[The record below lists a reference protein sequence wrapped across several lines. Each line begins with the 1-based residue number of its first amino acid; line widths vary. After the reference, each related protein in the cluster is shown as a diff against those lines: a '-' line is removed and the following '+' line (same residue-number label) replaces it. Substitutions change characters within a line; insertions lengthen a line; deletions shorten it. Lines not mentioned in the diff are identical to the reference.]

1 MTPAARV
8 AAAIEILDNVLGGQ
22 PAERVLTNW
31 ARGNRYAGSGDRAAI
46 RDHVF
51 ASLRCKRSY
60 AARGGANTGR
70 GLMIGQL
77 RAAGVDPATVF
88 TGARFAPAPLSGEEL
103 RPPPGA
109 MPENVALDVPDWLA
123 AELHRSLGAE
133 FAATMQALQARAPVF
148 LRANLRR
155 ATVAEVQQSLL
166 AAGIETRPHPLSP
179 SALEVIAG
187 ARRVQQSDAYKEGLV
202 ELQDAASQAASDC
215 VPVPPGA
222 SVLDFCAGGGGKTL
236 ALAARAQGRFFA
248 FDADSGRMKDLP
260 GRAARAGV
268 RVKCLDIA
276 QVAEAAPFDVI
287 LADVPCSGSG
297 AWRRAPEGKWRLD
310 QPGLARFLAVQA
322 GILRDCAA
330 RVAQRGCLVYMT
342 CSLLRCENEDQVQA
356 FLQTAPDWQVDA
368 QRRISLREGGD
379 GFFVAV
385 LRGL

>member
-236 ALAARAQGRFFA
+236 ALAAMMENTGQLFAWDNDPRRLKPVFHRA
-248 FDADSGRMKDLP
+248 K
-260 GRAARAGV
+260 RAGV
-268 RVKCLDIA
+268 RNLQIRSP
-276 QVAEAAPFDVI
+276 AEAP
-287 LADVPCSGSG
+287 
-297 AWRRAPEGKWRLD
+297 RLD
-310 QPGLARFLAVQA
+310 GLEEKMDVVF
-322 GILRDCAA
+322 
-330 RVAQRGCLVYMT
+330 
-342 CSLLRCENEDQVQA
+342 
-356 FLQTAPDWQVDA
+356 VDA
-368 QRRISLREGGD
+368 PCTGACPENIQIHDRLVG
-379 GFFVAV
+379 AHQM
-385 LRGL
+385 LT